1 MRGVGVGIQ
10 LPMPPPMQ
18 GSPVKPG
25 NLLTAQEEPCG
36 LAMATPPPDIV
47 PGPPVST
54 PPHDTRRWGETPL
67 PHANRHCLDWVT

>member
-1 MRGVGVGIQ
+1 MRGVRVGIQ

-36 LAMATPPPDIV
+36 LAMATPTTRPGV
-47 PGPPVST
+47 PGVISGKFSVREIVT
-54 PPHDTRRWGETPL
+54 ESPL
-67 PHANRHCLDWVT
+67 VVRNDYI